1 MWQYHYRKGESV
13 LLLGVVQPSPTSLGT
28 SIAEGMRLV
37 ARLEAL
43 IVSAIPFMCF
53 KMNLWLY

>member
-13 LLLGVVQPSPTSLGT
+13 LLQGVVQPFLISSATSSAG
-28 SIAEGMRLV
+28 GMRLV

-43 IVSAIPFMCF
+43 LVSAKSFIMF
-53 KMNLWLY
+53 